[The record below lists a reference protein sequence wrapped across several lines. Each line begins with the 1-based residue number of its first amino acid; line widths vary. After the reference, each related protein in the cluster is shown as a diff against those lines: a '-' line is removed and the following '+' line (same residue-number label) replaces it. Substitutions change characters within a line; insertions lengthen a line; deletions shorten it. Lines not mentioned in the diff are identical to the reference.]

1 MKVKGEK
8 ASDTGMPRPTDA
20 PELRSRLSAVVR
32 RHPGKLAR
40 RPQARPERL
49 RPRGEA
55 AAGAWG
61 VAAPRELRGCAGCE
75 SGARATDVAWVGAAR
90 ALAKRGAHF
99 GALPWRLPEVPFAT
113 PPLGRGASS
122 ADSGQAGALKSQ
134 TREQHFGPGAGSRKR
149 ESRETRSPKRGIG
162 KRSKLGGRR
171 GKEQTN
177 GRRRGK
183 KEGMSGER
191 ERRTGRRTSW
201 KAGGKWVRRNDGT
214 RECGRNEEEGLGHG
228 FLRPG
233 GPGEVWESNPF
244 PGRGGAGCRAPRAGG
259 GEGPARARAPL
270 CVRIGA
276 GRASGTPRR

>member
-177 GRRRGK
+177 ARRRRQKG
-183 KEGMSGER
+183 GMSGER
-191 ERRTGRRTSW
+191 ERRTARTNKLEGWRKVGQKERR
-201 KAGGKWVRRNDGT
+201 D
-214 RECGRNEEEGLGHG
+214 
-228 FLRPG
+228 
-233 GPGEVWESNPF
+233 
-244 PGRGGAGCRAPRAGG
+244 
-259 GEGPARARAPL
+259 ARMRQE
-270 CVRIGA
+270 
-276 GRASGTPRR
+276 